1 MIHPELSEDDYSLVI
16 RTDFSDDAAWEHVC
30 KLIQEP
36 QTQDNFQAYVE
47 CISDKACVG
56 LTPEKVASVLPRGS
70 HRTFAFLVDTVAIQ
84 NREHPVLVVDLAEDP
99 GRSFRVIPSEAWGVQ
114 NNLALANMGFDEFA
128 ESVDADGVFRGF
140 PQP

>member
-1 MIHPELSEDDYSLVI
+1 MIHPQLSEDDYSLVI
-16 RTDFSDDAAWEHVC
+16 RTDFSDDATWEHVC

-47 CISDKACVG
+47 CISDTTCIG
-56 LTPEKVASVLPRGS
+56 LTPEKVASVLPKDS

-84 NREHPVLVVDLAEDP
+84 NREHAVLVVDLAEDP

-114 NNLALANMGFDEFA
+114 NNLSLANMGFDEFA
-128 ESVDADGVFRGF
+128 ASVDTDGVFRGF